1 MDLVLQLPICVLLSG
16 NMVHSKENSDWNTGV
31 CIYSHA
37 IFMSEKQSKDS
48 RIGCFSGSG
57 NLCQVEKTLS
67 TALNK
72 VGKVRLML
80 RQVALQ
86 GTTPSLCNW

>member
-1 MDLVLQLPICVLLSG
+1 MDAVLHLPICVLLSG
-16 NMVHSKENSDWNTGV
+16 NMVHSKENSDWSAGAY
-31 CIYSHA
+31 IYFHA
-37 IFMSEKQSKDS
+37 IFMSEKRSKNS

-67 TALNK
+67 IALNK
-72 VGKVRLML
+72 VGKVRLTL